1 MRPACRGHACREIPE
16 PILDGVTG
24 ILVPPDDPHCLAKAM
39 LGLQEDPTRADAMAT
54 RGRERAETLFSEDDH
69 FRSDEKMIRVA
80 ERTVKPASSHP
91 AEDQTYPG
99 RHV

>member
-1 MRPACRGHACREIPE
+1 MRPAGRGQACREIPE

-24 ILVPPDDPHCLAKAM
+24 ILVPPDDPHRLAE
-39 LGLQEDPTRADAMAT
+39 Q
-54 RGRERAETLFSEDDH
+54 
-69 FRSDEKMIRVA
+69 
-80 ERTVKPASSHP
+80 TVKPASSHP